1 MVLLPCKSE
10 FERNACQQKPQDVLV
25 GLLEVFLIIERY
37 RLEADEFVNVTRS
50 WCSACSL
57 EMRRG

>member
-50 WCSACSL
+50 
-57 EMRRG
+57 